1 MQVRRRIGN
10 SAWLF
15 WLACGLSVV
24 LHVYFAMALLRF
36 RSEKDG
42 VSAPPTEAIS
52 INIETSD
59 ILDSPEEAEQ
69 SPDSVASQFVE
80 AQEEV
85 KPPEEK
91 PEDAAPPP
99 DPEPEQTVKAEEA
112 QEDTDRKRL
121 EEEERQRLAEEEA
134 QRQAEEA
141 AKQKL
146 AEEALRKAEEE
157 AEQQRVAEEAARRRA
172 EEAERKRVEEAERR
186 REEEDR
192 LAEERRRVRRE
203 AEQRDEERRK
213 REQAERVAQEE
224 ARKRREARKGQ
235 EAAEASQGKQA
246 SKGRVSASRGSVLNY
261 RSTLNTYIQRNKPSN
276 KGAGEGVATVAF
288 TVSPS
293 GGVIGPRIQQSSGK
307 PSVDGA
313 ALAGIRSLVPFPRPP
328 EGATVAER
336 TFQIKMTYR

>member
-1 MQVRRRIGN
+1 VQVRRRIGN

-157 AEQQRVAEEAARRRA
+157 AEQQRVTEEAARRRA

-261 RSTLNTYIQRNKPSN
+261 GASVRAKIARNTPKHSGSG
-276 KGAGEGVATVAF
+276 GAAAKVAF
-288 TVSPS
+288 AVS
-293 GGVIGPRIQQSSGK
+293 SSGAITFARIVK
-307 PSVDGA
+307 SSGNS
-313 ALAGIRSLVPFPRPP
+313 ALDQTALSTVRRSSPFPPPP
-328 EGATVAER
+328 EGATTAQLSFTLNF
-336 TFQIKMTYR
+336 TFR